1 MSSCNKEEDLR
12 IDDKDLFSQTFPNQS
27 KDLALHLMNTYRI
40 NQWMTKSLIPVLNQI
55 GKKLNI
61 EDAKNIEP
69 PILCMQNRYKKVSRE
84 KVLKT
89 DLDSVWAGQNM
100 EKILQKIEKITA
112 EKQKAIRNGNQRLE
126 NESNM
131 ISLPEKINKL
141 S

>member
-1 MSSCNKEEDLR
+1 MSSCNKEENLR

-131 ISLPEKINKL
+131 ISLPEKISKL

>member
-1 MSSCNKEEDLR
+1 MSSCNKEENLR